1 MNRGLLALAVAAL
14 ALSLVGSAAPR
25 PPVAGGPPVEL
36 VALLDGK
43 PLGERPHARTEIER
57 EQASVAA
64 RISATVPG

>member
-25 PPVAGGPPVEL
+25 PRAAGGPPVEL

-43 PLGERPHARTEIER
+43 PLAERPRAGLDLPC
-57 EQASVAA
+57 A
-64 RISATVPG
+64 